1 MCPGISGVCIMLVV
15 CSPRGRGQLLA
26 LPPAPRF
33 DAPALHLGAHIFLFI
48 SNSGSPRMGL
58 LVPFVVRG
66 FSFSPPEAWS
76 AAKLCSLFRGRT
88 NKTRALQ
95 MAPIAQLVSQS
106 S

>member
-1 MCPGISGVCIMLVV
+1 MVHR
-15 CSPRGRGQLLA
+15 PRGQGQLPA
-26 LPPAPRF
+26 LTPAPCT
-33 DAPALHLGAHIFLFI
+33 DAPALQKPPLIMGAHIFLFI
-48 SNSGSPRMGL
+48 SNLGSPGRGL

-76 AAKLCSLFRGRT
+76 AAKLCSLFCGRT

-95 MAPIAQLVSQS
+95 MAPVAQLVSRS